1 MTFYQKFKKGTIPPP
16 PIEIEGFHRLGIY
29 MIISIVDEDEK
40 YETYLLQIKG
50 KTYLLVKEREHRD

>member
-1 MTFYQKFKKGTIPPP
+1 MDVILS
-16 PIEIEGFHRLGIY
+16 ILAHLILIMLVISLILY

>member
-1 MTFYQKFKKGTIPPP
+1 MDVILS
-16 PIEIEGFHRLGIY
+16 ILAHLILIMLVISLILY
-29 MIISIVDEDEK
+29 MIISTVDEDEK

>member
-1 MTFYQKFKKGTIPPP
+1 MILS
-16 PIEIEGFHRLGIY
+16 ILAHLILIMLVISLILY

-50 KTYLLVKEREHRD
+50 KTYLLVKEREHVD

>member
-1 MTFYQKFKKGTIPPP
+1 MDAILSILAHLILIALVISLILYV
-16 PIEIEGFHRLGIY
+16 
-29 MIISIVDEDEK
+29 IISIVDEDEK

>member
-1 MTFYQKFKKGTIPPP
+1 MDAILS
-16 PIEIEGFHRLGIY
+16 ILAHLILIALVISLILY

-50 KTYLLVKEREHRD
+50 KTYLLVKEREHVD